1 MPLALTIE
9 REMFSVLDESEQAAL
24 RDMLARVRDN
34 AGDFDAES
42 LAD

>member
-1 MPLALTIE
+1 MPLALKIE
-9 REMFSVLDESEQAAL
+9 RQLFSVLSEDERASL
-24 RDMLARVRDN
+24 LDMLARVRDQ

>member
-1 MPLALTIE
+1 VLSPE
-9 REMFSVLDESEQAAL
+9 QREAL